1 MGERSVSRAFRGIR
15 TMDGAGVALTRI
27 FGFGD
32 TAAFDPFLLLDH
44 FGSETAAEYLAGF
57 PWHPHRGI
65 DTVTYMQKGKVRHG
79 DSIGNS
85 GVIEP
90 GDLQWMTAGSGI
102 IHEEMPQFSPNGL
115 RGFQLWVNLSR
126 AEKMRDPAYRGF
138 AAKEVT
144 SVSVGGGE
152 AKILAGELGGVRGPV
167 AGVSRDPAYFDLRLG
182 PGGKIEIPA
191 PEGET
196 AFAYVY
202 DGSLF
207 CPCEPLVYAG
217 HMRPEGASKL
227 EEPRP
232 STDSGTC
239 ILFGPGDKVSFE
251 AGSAGAGF
259 IFARG
264 KPLHEPIAWGGPI
277 VMNTR
282 AELELAFREYSEGT
296 FIKKK

>member
-1 MGERSVSRAFRGIR
+1 
-15 TMDGAGVALTRI
+15 
-27 FGFGD
+27 
-32 TAAFDPFLLLDH
+32 
-44 FGSETAAEYLAGF
+44 
-57 PWHPHRGI
+57 
-65 DTVTYMQKGKVRHG
+65 MQKGKVRHG

-85 GVIEP
+85 GVIKP

-232 STDSGTC
+232 STDWEPAFSSAPATR
-239 ILFGPGDKVSFE
+239 LASMWDRPEQASSSL
-251 AGSAGAGF
+251 AGSRSTSRSPGA
-259 IFARG
+259 A
-264 KPLHEPIAWGGPI
+264 P
-277 VMNTR
+277 
-282 AELELAFREYSEGT
+282 S
-296 FIKKK
+296 